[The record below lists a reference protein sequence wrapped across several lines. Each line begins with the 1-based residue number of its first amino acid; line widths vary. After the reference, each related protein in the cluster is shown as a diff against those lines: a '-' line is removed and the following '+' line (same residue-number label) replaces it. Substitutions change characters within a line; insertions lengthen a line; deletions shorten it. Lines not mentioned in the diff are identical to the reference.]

1 MTNNALGT
9 SRKLPFHRQIM
20 GFHHQ
25 TKRVKGVFAEYGKK
39 EQGQPFIVRSVMVGL
54 FLLPI
59 EVVPIFRH
67 SHNCVDIL

>member
-39 EQGQPFIVRSVMVGL
+39 EQGQPFIVRSVMVGGIRW
-54 FLLPI
+54 F
-59 EVVPIFRH
+59 VFAA
-67 SHNCVDIL
+67 N